1 MKLPIALLSIPALL
15 VAGACQATSE
25 SHGSTAAAP
34 AHASGEKPDDADA
47 ADKMT
52 KATREV
58 EYAKMEL
65 EISKM
70 STAAE
75 GRDADNAVL
84 EATQRLDAVTK
95 DRDNFINRDKP
106 AKIADK
112 QLDIDR
118 AAWRMEESKQELD
131 ELESMYKKED
141 FASLTKELVIQ
152 RSRKNLEFAQ
162 RGLELAK
169 KGQEELLSHELPK
182 KELELNQAVEK
193 AQKLLQE
200 ASAKKEKCAAECKLK
215 SLRAENHVDE
225 QQKALDK
232 QKAKDKP
239 KEAKA

>member
-1 MKLPIALLSIPALL
+1 MKLPIALLSLPAIL
-15 VAGACQATSE
+15 VAGACQSTSE
-25 SHGSTAAAP
+25 SHGAP
-34 AHASGEKPDDADA
+34 PASAAHASGEKPDDADA

-52 KATREV
+52 KASRELD
-58 EYAKMEL
+58 YAKMEL

-95 DRDNFINRDKP
+95 DRDNFMNRDKP
-106 AKIADK
+106 SKIADK

-118 AAWRMEESKQELD
+118 AAWRMEETKQELE
-131 ELESMYKKED
+131 ELEGMYKKED

-152 RSRKNLEFAQ
+152 RGRKNLEFAQ

-169 KGQEELLSHELPK
+169 KGQEQLLNHELPK
-182 KELELNQAVEK
+182 KELELTQAVEK
-193 AQKLLQE
+193 AQKALQE
-200 ASAKKEKCAAECKLK
+200 ANAKKEKCAAECKLK
-215 SLRAENHVDE
+215 SMRAENHVDE

-232 QKAKDKP
+232 QKTKEKP